1 MGAVGA
7 YRRRKAE
14 EKMNVWYI
22 ALWVYM
28 LAGEAILLAVA
39 FNICRKQVKKPRNRG
54 KSAPTRRKSKLVAS

>member
-7 YRRRKAE
+7 YRRRKAK

-28 LAGEAILLAVA
+28 VVGEAILLAVA
-39 FNICRKQVKKPRNRG
+39 FNICRKEVKK
-54 KSAPTRRKSKLVAS
+54 APQSGERRTHKA

>member
-22 ALWVYM
+22 ALWVY
-28 LAGEAILLAVA
+28 LLGGEAVLLAIA
-39 FNICRKQVKKPRNRG
+39 FNICRKEVKRRG
-54 KSAPTRRKSKLVAS
+54 RR

>member
-28 LAGEAILLAVA
+28 VVGEAILLAIA
-39 FNICRKQVKKPRNRG
+39 FNICRKQVKKVPQSG
-54 KSAPTRRKSKLVAS
+54 KNSRRRA

>member
-7 YRRRKAE
+7 YRRRKAK

-28 LAGEAILLAVA
+28 LVGEAILLAIA
-39 FNICRKQVKKPRNRG
+39 FNICRKQVKKAPQSG
-54 KSAPTRRKSKLVAS
+54 KNSRRRA

>member
-1 MGAVGA
+1 MGAVGT

-28 LAGEAILLAVA
+28 AVGEAVLLAVA
-39 FNICRKQVKKPRNRG
+39 FNICREQVKKAPQSGKNNR
-54 KSAPTRRKSKLVAS
+54 RRA